1 MSFVPNEILLRL
13 KKSGLKYGRNLVDIA
28 TRAILLVICASILN
42 IIVLYFYNIL
52 WHIYGLTYIGKQFV
66 ALHPRQTQMITAILS
81 HDIASLSHD
90 TTLGAFVICMA
101 ISAGCQVFYLSRFF
115 YQSRGKIGK
124 LILWGLPLTALV
136 SMYANDQHGFDS
148 WTVVIPIT
156 IVPGSE
162 PMDPVTFH
170 PIGVI
175 RSPFKE
181 PSGVPIQTKAGN
193 EHTARVEVLD
203 EFVEG
208 LSDLDGFSHILLLC
222 HLHRSEGYDLK
233 VIPFLDDVERGVFST
248 RGHGTSGAG
257 WLETLSTSG

>member
-1 MSFVPNEILLRL
+1 MSYVPNEILLRL
-13 KKSGLKYGRNLVDIA
+13 KKSGIKYGRILVDIA

-81 HDIASLSHD
+81 HDIASLSLD
-90 TTLGAFVICMA
+90 TTLAAFVICMA

-148 WTVVIPIT
+148 WTAVIPIT
-156 IVPGSE
+156 IVPTLCVFSYCFKFSE
-162 PMDPVTFH
+162 VLLPE
-170 PIGVI
+170 IGDVI
-175 RSPFKE
+175 RMLFQYLKKIVSFAFT
-181 PSGVPIQTKAGN
+181 QAG
-193 EHTARVEVLD
+193 
-203 EFVEG
+203 
-208 LSDLDGFSHILLLC
+208 
-222 HLHRSEGYDLK
+222 
-233 VIPFLDDVERGVFST
+233 
-248 RGHGTSGAG
+248 
-257 WLETLSTSG
+257 